1 MGNQNQD
8 FFSLFFPK
16 EPVYQPT
23 IRTYLP
29 SFLLKVTEK
38 TGIIFLMNWRFLK
51 YYLKKKIEEEEKKE
65 KEEYQLNIMMSSF
78 KLGFEG

>member
-51 YYLKKKIEEEEKKE
+51 YYLKKNRGGGEE
-65 KEEYQLNIMMSSF
+65 
-78 KLGFEG
+78 GEGGVPVKYHDEFI